1 MLSAPLTPRQ
11 AAILEF
17 VRAYIQTHGY
27 SPTIR
32 EIGREFGISSPNGV
46 MCHVYA
52 LQRAGAIRRSP
63 NKCRTI
69 VPTAA

>member
-1 MLSAPLTPRQ
+1 MLSASLTPRQ

-32 EIGREFGISSPNGV
+32 EIGREFSISSPNGV
-46 MCHVYA
+46 MCHINA
-52 LQRAGAIRRSP
+52 LQCAGAIRRSR